1 MCLSHSPVKWM
12 TWGAA
17 VFLAPILAV
26 AVSVV
31 YFRASARVM
40 SLGRRVA
47 VSVHGLSIAL
57 LYTGAWIVLL
67 SGQSGPRLCRP
78 FAWLLLL
85 PLLTIG
91 VSFRY
96 DQGFEKLRL
105 LQVIN
110 LLCFLWTGFV
120 GSILVTGVSL

>member
-1 MCLSHSPVKWM
+1 MSLALTARWM

-17 VFLAPILAV
+17 VCLAPILAV
-26 AVSVV
+26 AVSVI
-31 YFRASARVM
+31 YFRASARVL

-67 SGQSGPRLCRP
+67 SGQSGPRFGRP

-85 PLLTIG
+85 PLLAMG

-120 GSILVTGVSL
+120 GSILVTGVSF